1 MHISASSMA
10 ELTEDELKSAA
21 IQVLSAPT
29 EALKGGTIEK
39 NTSFSRNC
47 PKMFLLVFTSSMIYF
62 SSSISFLSAFNWY
75 REKNCNFLNT
85 VAWLS
90 W

>member
-29 EALKGGTIEK
+29 EKKYEFFEK
-39 NTSFSRNC
+39 LSENFFARFHIFNDLFFFQHNFFVSIW
-47 PKMFLLVFTSSMIYF
+47 LV
-62 SSSISFLSAFNWY
+62 
-75 REKNCNFLNT
+75 
-85 VAWLS
+85 
-90 W
+90 

>member
-1 MHISASSMA
+1 MHISTTSMA

-75 REKNCNFLNT
+75 REKKL
-85 VAWLS
+85 
-90 W
+90 

>member
-10 ELTEDELKSAA
+10 ELAEDELKSAA

-29 EALKGGTIEK
+29 EPLKGGTIQK

-47 PKMFLLVFTSSMIYF
+47 PKIFLPVFTSSMIYF
-62 SSSISFLSAFNWY
+62 SSSIIFLSAFDWY
-75 REKNCNFLNT
+75 REKK
-85 VAWLS
+85 V
-90 W
+90 